1 MRKLSTSYKIF
12 YGLNYIFLVIL
23 SFIMFLPLVNIVA
36 KSFSESTAIENGRVG
51 LWPVDFTL
59 TNFHFVFMDTAIW
72 RSFTV
77 TVYITVFG
85 TLINLI
91 MTSLLA
97 YPLSRQE
104 FVGRKYLLLM
114 VLFTMIFSAPLIPNF
129 LLIRELHLMDTLW
142 VLMIPG
148 AISAFNFFIM
158 RSFFLQ
164 IPTEIIDS
172 ARIDGCSELRI
183 LWNMILPL
191 SKPAMATLGIFYG
204 VGHWNTYQ
212 SAIYYISD
220 KKLMPLQVKLR
231 ELIISDNMNNSSGAH
246 LFDTALL
253 ASPEG
258 IKMATIVVA
267 TVPII
272 LVYPF
277 LQRYFIKGMLLGSVK
292 S

>member
-1 MRKLSTSYKIF
+1 VRKLSLSYR
-12 YGLNYIFLVIL
+12 IFLGMNNVFLTLL
-23 SFIMFLPLVNIVA
+23 SLMMFIPLVNIFA
-36 KSFSESTAIENGRVG
+36 KSFSDSSAIENGRVG
-51 LWPVDFTL
+51 LWPVDFTW
-59 TNFHFVFMDTAIW
+59 TNYHFVFMDHAIW
-72 RSFTV
+72 RAFGV
-77 TVYITVFG
+77 TVYITVLG

-104 FVGRKYLLLM
+104 FVGRKYVLVM

-129 LLIRELHLMDTLW
+129 LLIRELGLLDSLW

-148 AISAFNFFIM
+148 AVSAFNFFIM

-164 IPTEIIDS
+164 IPSELIDS
-172 ARIDGCSELRI
+172 SRIDGCSELRI
-183 LWNMILPL
+183 LWSMILPL
-191 SKPAMATLGIFYG
+191 SKPALATLGIFYG

-212 SAIYYISD
+212 AAIYYISD
-220 KKLMPLQVKLR
+220 KRLQPLQVKLR

-267 TVPII
+267 TIPII
-272 LVYPF
+272 MVYPF
-277 LQRYFIKGMLLGSVK
+277 LQRYFIKGMLLGSIK